1 MYNQIPDS
9 LNFGVEMELTFPVNV
24 DIRNS
29 FIFPWKKHND
39 ASIRCDV
46 GRNCQTIEL
55 VSPILK

>member
-1 MYNQIPDS
+1 MYNQIPDN

-24 DIRNS
+24 DFRNAL
-29 FIFPWKKHND
+29 PWKKHND